1 MPTSIHFN
9 RISLAEQ
16 IAGEL
21 RRMILSEELVPG
33 QPITERDL
41 LELFNVSR
49 TPLREALQTVRN
61 EGLIDIS
68 SSRRMSISQPTRED
82 TRDRLIV
89 LRSLEECAARLAAEK
104 VDEKDI
110 KELEKLQKKM
120 LAHIAKDDHMSYFE
134 ANIQFHRLIV
144 ESTENDYLID
154 THKEYDNAL
163 YRHRF
168 LSSNY
173 STKRRKIASDDHG
186 EIIDAL
192 RSRNA
197 ELAGTLMSKHLGNT
211 LTNVEKYWQENP
223 RQTTGQKTGQKT
235 DKTG

>member
-1 MPTSIHFN
+1 MPSTIHFN

-21 RRMILSEELVPG
+21 RRMILSEELIPG

-49 TPLREALQTVRN
+49 TPLREALQTIRN

-89 LRSLEECAARLAAEK
+89 LRSLEECAASLAAEK
-104 VDEKDI
+104 IGPKAI
-110 KELEKLQKKM
+110 KELEKLQQKM
-120 LAHIAKDDHMSYFE
+120 LDHIEKDDHMGYFE
-134 ANIQFHRLIV
+134 ANIQFHCQIV

-168 LSSNY
+168 LSSSY
-173 STKRRKIASDDHG
+173 SAKGRKMAFDDHG
-186 EIIDAL
+186 KIIDAL
-192 RSRNA
+192 RDRNA
-197 ELAGTLMSKHLGNT
+197 KLAGTLMKTHLETT
-211 LTNVEKYWQENP
+211 LSNVEKYWQENP
-223 RQTTGQKTGQKT
+223 R
-235 DKTG
+235 